1 MGLFKRRLRELI
13 GGDGFPLRFFPDVTR
28 RVILQCGVVASRSIL
43 TVFDDGSLGAG
54 VYPADQAMRMI
65 FEQLRRL
72 CKVEDSLMGIKP
84 APVRKR
90 SGRAIL
96 RRMRDL
102 TVCVAMGLPLGAQG
116 AEVKQLAEDQA
127 LLATV
132 QAGGLGFK
140 GVSDDDFIAAL
151 TRALN
156 FDEGS
161 ALSLEKR
168 ALFPNGKSVLKFEQ
182 THDGLPLWGRRV
194 IVTRAKDGT
203 VEALSGT
210 AVTGFA
216 TGYAAIK
223 KLPEEEALSR
233 AKSAATALVDG
244 RALEQVTGVKSREV
258 IYLDSTGVAVRAYEV
273 SFAARATGET
283 SSLVR
288 PIVIVDA
295 GTGEIRKMWDGLAQ
309 GSAGTAS
316 GPGGNRKTGL
326 YIYGRKGRPPLKV
339 ATEGQSCTLRTPEV
353 LTGEANPTTS
363 GFEAPY
369 TFGCTQSA
377 SKEVNGSFSPINDAH
392 AFGQITVEMYREWFG
407 ISPFDSAVKIAVDYP
422 AENAFWTGREV
433 LLGRGG
439 ETFHALTTL
448 DIVSHEIGHAL
459 TERNSGLIYEGQS
472 GAINESF
479 SDMAAVAAEAYAGP
493 RYGFE
498 GSQSFLI
505 GQSATKKARAVLRNM
520 CDPSQDGRSIA
531 RASDYR
537 NGMDVHLASGVFN
550 KAFCLLSKTEA
561 WSVRQAFE
569 LFLVAN
575 QIYWQPASDFKTAA
589 RDVALAAQLLGY
601 DKGAVDQAFL
611 SVGIDSGGAVA
622 ATEGAEP
629 AHAAP
634 AICSFLGDR
643 ALSAVTLSAAQ
654 KADAVAI
661 VGKIVEASG
670 LAKNFEIG
678 VAPVPNAAAV
688 IVGGSRRVLYN
699 PDFLDR
705 LAGMAASKWAPISV
719 LAHEIGHHLNGH
731 TIGSGGSRPAL
742 ELEADKFS
750 GFILQRLGAS
760 LKDATVTI
768 ETLAP
773 QADTRTHPGR
783 AQRLEAI
790 AEGWVSSCR
799 KDPDCRVPETSEWS
813 EGRGPAEQS
822 SSSESDAPKTRATIH
837 NY

>member
-1 MGLFKRRLRELI
+1 
-13 GGDGFPLRFFPDVTR
+13 
-28 RVILQCGVVASRSIL
+28 
-43 TVFDDGSLGAG
+43 
-54 VYPADQAMRMI
+54 MRMI
-65 FEQLRRL
+65 FEQLWRL
-72 CKVEDSLMGIKP
+72 CKVGDRWTEIGS
-84 APVRKR
+84 APLRMR
-90 SGRAIL
+90 GERAVP
-96 RRMRDL
+96 RRMAKL
-102 TVCVAMGLPLGAQG
+102 IVCVAMGVPLVAQA

-127 LLATV
+127 LLAAI

-168 ALFPNGKSVLKFEQ
+168 AFFPNGKSVLKFEQ
-182 THDGLPLWGRRV
+182 THDGVPVWGRRV
-194 IVTRAKDGT
+194 IVTRAKDGS
-203 VEALSGT
+203 VEALSGA

-216 TGYAAIK
+216 TGYAPTK
-223 KLPEEEALSR
+223 KLREEEVLSR

-244 RALEQVTGVKSREV
+244 RALEQVTDVKSREV
-258 IYLDSTGVAVRAYEV
+258 IYLDNTGLAARAYEV
-273 SFAARATGET
+273 SFAARATGAIN
-283 SSLVR
+283 SLVR

-295 GTGEIRKMWDGLAQ
+295 GTGEIRKMWNGLAQ
-309 GSAGTAS
+309 GAAGTAS

-326 YIYGRKGRPPLKV
+326 YIYGRRGRPPLKV
-339 ATEGQSCTLRTPEV
+339 AAEGQSCTFRTPEV
-353 LTGEANPTTS
+353 LTGEADLATS
-363 GFEAPY
+363 GFGAPY

-377 SKEVNGSFSPINDAH
+377 PKEVNGSFAPINDAH

-407 ISPFDSAVKIAVDYP
+407 APPFDDAVKIAVDFP

-448 DIVSHEIGHAL
+448 DIVSHEIAHAL
-459 TERNSGLIYEGQS
+459 TEQNSGLIYEGES

-493 RYGFE
+493 RYGFD

-505 GQSATKKARAVLRNM
+505 GHSATKKARAVLRNM
-520 CDPSQDGRSIA
+520 CDPSKDGRSIA

-537 NGMDVHLASGVFN
+537 DGMDVHLASGVFN
-550 KAFCLLSKTEA
+550 KAFCVLSKTDA

-575 QIYWQPASDFKTAA
+575 RIYWQPTSDFKTAA
-589 RDVALAAQLLGY
+589 RDVARAAQLLGY
-601 DKGAVDQAFL
+601 DTGAVDQAFAT
-611 SVGIDSGGAVA
+611 VGLDPARAVA
-622 ATEGAEP
+622 ASDAAEP
-629 AHAAP
+629 SHATP

-643 ALSAVTLSAAQ
+643 VLSAGTLSATG
-654 KADAVAI
+654 KADAAAI

-699 PDFLDR
+699 PDFLDH
-705 LAGMAASKWAPISV
+705 LAGMAASRWAPISV

-773 QADTRTHPGR
+773 QADTQTHPGR
-783 AQRLEAI
+783 AQRLQAI
-790 AEGWVSSCR
+790 AEGWSSSCR
-799 KDPDCRVPETSEWS
+799 KDPDCRVPEISEWS
-813 EGRGPAEQS
+813 EGQGPAEQVPS
-822 SSSESDAPKTRATIH
+822 PESDAPKTPAAIH
-837 NY
+837 HY